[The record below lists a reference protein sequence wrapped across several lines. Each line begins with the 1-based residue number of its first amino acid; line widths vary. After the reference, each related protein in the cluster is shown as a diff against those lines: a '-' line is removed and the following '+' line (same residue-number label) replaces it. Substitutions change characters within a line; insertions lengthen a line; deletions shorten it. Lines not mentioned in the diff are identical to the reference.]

1 MAAARMPPP
10 PSAAGMMSPP
20 YGGGTPAGG
29 GQGAPPGTLAPGT
42 QIMVGPIVVTVQ
54 KYLSQGGFA
63 HVYLVTTDKPV
74 PMPISVTSA
83 PGATQSTTK
92 GETLHVLK
100 RMAVPDKESLA
111 SVRSEVEI
119 HKQLRSHPNIVHF
132 IEASATALRGGGYEI
147 FILMEY
153 CAGGGIIDLMNARL
167 RTRLSEAEVLKIFG
181 DVAAGLSVMHNL
193 NPPLMHRDLKVENI
207 LLSPPPRSNPGVGPT
222 YKLCD
227 FGSSKALTSRTP
239 AQTLDEVKLVEAD
252 LNKHT
257 TLQYRAPEMVDVYQR
272 RVIDEKADI
281 WAMGVLLYKLCYY
294 TTPFEENG
302 GGPLAILNARYRFPH
317 MPPYS
322 QRLKDLIASMLQEQS
337 SNRPSIDEIL
347 LRVHRMLGT
356 QPPSSV
362 LDKIS
367 AMKSG
372 SVNAPLSSPGPRPNQ
387 ISSKPT
393 AAAGGVTNDLIE
405 VGQTEADRKRAE
417 DEDLKRRSEAITPMR
432 RGRPTKGAG
441 GTPSSTATSAAAAK
455 FEQAAAATLQ
465 PSPSMR
471 KSTSSFG
478 NLNSQ
483 PSSTQ
488 PRPLSPDKG
497 SPLGFSDSFAPSKG
511 MMKNGSSKTLIGDSS
526 RPSSAL
532 DHSPA
537 LPGFDAANRLE
548 SARASP
554 IPPPA
559 NASAPTGA
567 SNVSSLSNRFEKQG
581 PIQPKPVKEDDT
593 SSRFPSVEELDRR
606 YPTDNIPAKPSPTEL
621 KSPLSPGR
629 SPVSTSP
636 NLQSSIPGLSNRA
649 PVSAMADKFGA
660 MASKR
665 GSIPAQS
672 RPLPLVSGKPS
683 GTSSVGTR
691 WPHQQAQP
699 SGASSTSLT
708 GDRLPPPSLPSRKH
722 DWLQRNGSDTASSAK
737 KAAELPTGQEDPI
750 EKPDRKTLEE
760 NGDFSSDE
768 DEMPPEDLDVPV
780 NKRASA
786 IVPSTYAEA
795 KQKALERQ
803 QDHVSTKMPS
813 TSIPGK
819 VRTPDWIKGDSG
831 KSPSASTAQT
841 NITGENVLKLPVATG
856 TSTALDHATRTNS
869 AQFDGLQSGVVDQQK
884 AIAPAWDEDD
894 EEMHFL
900 PQPTLNSTPSG
911 RPISQIIPTQA
922 MSSGRLIDFDEEVPV
937 ERSVKV
943 DAGSQA
949 PVGKQYADA
958 STSPGH
964 SSPDIQLQPSIVPA
978 SETLPVLSPK
988 PTQINKTGNLVSKF
1002 EDVRLSSK
1010 PSPPVKPDHIA
1021 TRQEKADLPN
1031 DARREEEVRP
1041 LRSPPAVASKPANL
1055 TSTLSSSADQPPTKS
1070 STMPP
1075 SSNIGRLPALDRSSK
1090 PNMPTKSSTSASL
1103 LKPWEKE
1110 AMEKEQVEK
1119 FGSLRSRSPVKQ
1131 IAGSLNDTNKQPPP
1145 PPSSKPKGEA
1155 QDRFQ
1160 GVSSLISQWQANAS
1174 KGAPGWGT
1182 VGGANVDER
1191 TEKQELRKKDSKDED
1206 ELFRRSSTLNQR
1218 SGSSMM
1224 QGRLHS
1230 REV

>member
-1 MAAARMPPP
+1 MAAARMPQPP
-10 PSAAGMMSPP
+10 TAAAMMSPP
-20 YGGGTPAGG
+20 YGGGAPAGG
-29 GQGAPPGTLAPGT
+29 GQNGAPPGTLAPGT

-74 PMPISVTSA
+74 PMPISATSA

-337 SNRPSIDEIL
+337 TSRPSIDEIL

-362 LDKIS
+362 LNKIS
-367 AMKSG
+367 AIKSG
-372 SVNAPLSSPGPRPNQ
+372 SAQASSASSRPDPNQ
-387 ISSKPT
+387 ISSKPKV

-405 VGQTEADRKRAE
+405 VCQTEADRKRA
-417 DEDLKRRSEAITPMR
+417 DEEELKKRSEAITPMR

-465 PSPSMR
+465 PSSSSMR

-483 PSSTQ
+483 ASSAQ

-497 SPLGFSDSFAPSKG
+497 SPLGFSDSFTPSKG

-554 IPPPA
+554 LPPPV
-559 NASAPTGA
+559 SSSVPTGA

-581 PIQPKPVKEDDT
+581 PIQPKPIKEDDT

-606 YPTDNIPAKPSPTEL
+606 YPTDNIPAKPSPPTEL
-621 KSPLSPGR
+621 KSPLSHGR
-629 SPVSTSP
+629 SPISTSP
-636 NLQSSIPGLSNRA
+636 NMPSSIPGLSNRA
-649 PVSAMADKFGA
+649 PVSAMADKYGA

-665 GSIPAQS
+665 GSVPVQS
-672 RPLPLVSGKPS
+672 KPLPPISGKPS
-683 GTSSVGTR
+683 GTSSVGNR
-691 WPHQQAQP
+691 WPHQQAQS
-699 SGASSTSLT
+699 SGTSSTPLA

-722 DWLQRNGSDTASSAK
+722 DWLQRNGSDAALDAS
-737 KAAELPTGQEDPI
+737 
-750 EKPDRKTLEE
+750 KPQPRGKSERKTVEE
-760 NGDFSSDE
+760 DGDTSSGE
-768 DEMPPEDLDVPV
+768 DEMPPEDLDAPM
-780 NKRASA
+780 NKRSSGT
-786 IVPSTYAEA
+786 VPSTFSEA

-803 QDHVSTKMPS
+803 QDHISTKVSS
-813 TSIPGK
+813 TSVPGK
-819 VRTPDWIKGDSG
+819 VKTPDWIKSDSA
-831 KSPSASTAQT
+831 KSPPAAIEQP
-841 NITGENVLKLPVATG
+841 NITGENVLNKSPIRTASASSAFENDI
-856 TSTALDHATRTNS
+856 ST
-869 AQFDGLQSGVVDQQK
+869 QSVGILDQQK

-900 PQPTLNSTPSG
+900 PQPTLHSTPSG
-911 RPISQIIPTQA
+911 RPISQIMPSQA
-922 MSSGRLIDFDEEVPV
+922 KNAGRLIDFDEEVPL

-943 DAGSQA
+943 DVAAQVPSS
-949 PVGKQYADA
+949 KQYADA
-958 STSPGH
+958 STSPGRGL
-964 SSPDIQLQPSIVPA
+964 PEGDVELQPSIVPA
-978 SETLPVLSPK
+978 SEALPVLSPK
-988 PTQINKTGNLVSKF
+988 PTPIGKPKEVGNLVSRF
-1002 EDVRLSSK
+1002 EDVRLNGDNRATSK

-1021 TRQEKADLPN
+1021 IRQSSTQDKVDLSSS
-1031 DARREEEVRP
+1031 AHREENVRP
-1041 LRSPPAVASKPANL
+1041 LRSPPAVASKPA
-1055 TSTLSSSADQPPTKS
+1055 SLSSALSTPADQLPTKS

-1075 SSNIGRLPALDRSSK
+1075 PSNSSTLPTLDRSSK
-1090 PNMPTKSSTSASL
+1090 PNLPSKSSTSASL

-1110 AMEKEQVEK
+1110 AIEKEQIEK
-1119 FGSLRSRSPVKQ
+1119 FGSLRSRSPMKQNSENKDDVKKSQ
-1131 IAGSLNDTNKQPPP
+1131 KT
-1145 PPSSKPKGEA
+1145 KGEA

-1182 VGGANVDER
+1182 VGGGSVDDRSER
-1191 TEKQELRKKDSKDED
+1191 HGLNKKDSKDED
-1206 ELFRRSSTLNQR
+1206 ELFSRSSTLSQR